1 MLQVMCSAS
10 RKVPT
15 WKDMQD
21 DVGLAHCGMK
31 PLLTDHWL
39 QTEKCIKK
47 IKHQS
52 VGSVAS
58 QNPKC
63 YQ

>member
-1 MLQVMCSAS
+1 MLQVMRSAS

-31 PLLTDHWL
+31 PLLTDQWL
-39 QTEKCIKK
+39 QTEKCI
-47 IKHQS
+47 
-52 VGSVAS
+52 
-58 QNPKC
+58 
-63 YQ
+63 